1 MRGADSGNPQPLY
14 YGNIAQY
21 QPHLQAL
28 SRQLK
33 DHEAGRRLPRS
44 QSRFALT

>member
-1 MRGADSGNPQPLY
+1 MRGADSGTPQPLY

-21 QPHLQAL
+21 QPLQAL

-33 DHEAGRRLPRS
+33 DHEAGRRLRRS